1 MRKSNGELFSIELDP
16 VEIGLGERID
26 RTEPAPFDMPGVE
39 DKWVLSSALQKLIR
53 RGQPLQAINVGLRLH
68 EIDPDYLPRRLPVIA
83 IEDVG
88 IGDLLVCRDVLL
100 TCSATRWWRAEASR
114 TIAFLVDSLARAVK
128 SRTACDVLCL
138 AEAHRA
144 APPMMAALLAA
155 TPSQLVG
162 IATNRGRP
170 RLERMNALRLLG
182 GVTVRQGARYVQ
194 VSRCDLRALDQVA
207 CELELPPLIRWLMS
221 QNRKTGNL
229 ASMLPIVVEAASGRV
244 VRKGGDFPHSLD
256 TVSGVPLCGI
266 DMFSE
271 VGRGALREFFLTSA
285 SFKNFAAQHI
295 KSPRPMQ
302 LFNMALFH
310 AESSILDR
318 YLAAPALDR
327 LTLEVE
333 HEEMGHLGMTDPEH
347 RTELRDLILADAGR
361 LASIRRQR
369 LAPLLSDAAVVAD
382 LASAEEPH
390 D

>member
-1 MRKSNGELFSIELDP
+1 MRKSNDELFSVVLDP
-16 VEIGLGERID
+16 LEIRLGERID
-26 RTEPAPFDMPGVE
+26 QTEHVPFELPVFE

-53 RGQPLQAINVGLRLH
+53 RGKPLQAINIGLRLH
-68 EIDPDYLPRRLPVIA
+68 QLDPGYLSRRLPVIA

-88 IGDLLVCRDVLL
+88 IGDLSVCRDVLL

-114 TIAFLVDSLARAVK
+114 AIAFLVGAMARAIK
-128 SRTACDVLCL
+128 SRSACDAVCL
-138 AEAHRA
+138 AEAHRG
-144 APPMMAALLAA
+144 APPLMASLLAA

-162 IATNRGRP
+162 IAANRGRP

-207 CELELPPLIRWLMS
+207 CELELPPMVRWLMS

-229 ASMLPIVVEAASGRV
+229 ACMLPIVVEAASERV
-244 VRKGGDFPHSLD
+244 VRQGGDFPHSLD
-256 TVSGVPLCGI
+256 ALSGVPLCSV

-271 VGRGALREFFLTSA
+271 VGRGALREFFLSST
-285 SFKNFAAQHI
+285 SFKNFAARHI
-295 KSPRPMQ
+295 KSPRPIR

-310 AESSILDR
+310 AESAILDR

-347 RTELRDLILADAGR
+347 RMELRDLILADAGR
-361 LASIRRQR
+361 LASIRRKR
-369 LAPLLSDAAVVAD
+369 LAPLLNGAAVAAD
-382 LASAEEPH
+382 LASAEATH